1 MSNVNQKIEVETTTP
16 NLVTKVYEKLQDN
29 ISRFRKI
36 TKRPLT
42 VSEKILIGHLDKNTD
57 FGSGDGDER
66 SLLPANDYVLLNP
79 DRVALQDV
87 TGQMTILQFVQ
98 AGLKRT
104 AVPTTVHCD
113 HLIQARTGSESDT
126 KAALYENNE
135 VYQFLESASRKYGIG
150 FWRPGSGIIHQVV
163 LENYAFPGGLM
174 IGTDSHTPNAGG
186 LGMLAM
192 GVGGLDAA
200 EVMAGLPWE
209 LLYPKRI
216 GVYLTG
222 KLNGWASPKDIIL
235 YVTSKLT
242 VSGGT
247 NSIIE
252 YFGPGARTISCT
264 GKATITNMGAEV
276 GATCSV
282 FPYDKTMET
291 YLRATGRKP
300 IADLANK
307 HVDLLTQD
315 PQIEKEIGENKE
327 NGLKYFDQLIEINLS
342 ELEPY
347 IVGPHTPDLG
357 RPISKMAEDLKKN
370 NYMDTISVSLI
381 GSCTNSSYEDM
392 SRAADIAKQARER
405 GVKTKTPLQVTPGSE
420 MIRATI
426 ERDGQM
432 QLLRDIGAN
441 VLANACGPCIG
452 QWNRPELKKG
462 EPNIIVT
469 SYNRNFP
476 GRNDG
481 RRETMNFIGS
491 PELVI
496 ALALAGRLSFN
507 PLTDTL
513 VANDGTKFKLN
524 PPETAPEIPENG
536 FKDAMDTYVPPADNP
551 DQVKIMINE
560 DSSRLQLLQP
570 FPKWDG
576 NDFDKLPVL
585 AKVKGKCTT
594 DHISPA
600 GPWLMYRGHLDK
612 LSDNLLLGAVNAF
625 QEGKVGIG
633 KNILTSKIE
642 SFAHIAREY
651 KQRGL
656 RWIIVGD
663 KNYGEGSSREHA
675 AMTPRYLGCAAVI
688 ARSFARIHETN
699 LKKQGILA
707 LTFVDPL
714 DYDKVMEDDR
724 ISITGLDDLKPN
736 VHVNC
741 ILHHN
746 DGIEEISLQHSYN
759 EAQIKWFRAG
769 SALNIMRSAEEE

>member
-1 MSNVNQKIEVETTTP
+1 
-16 NLVTKVYEKLQDN
+16 
-29 ISRFRKI
+29 
-36 TKRPLT
+36 
-42 VSEKILIGHLDKNTD
+42 
-57 FGSGDGDER
+57 
-66 SLLPANDYVLLNP
+66 
-79 DRVALQDV
+79 
-87 TGQMTILQFVQ
+87 
-98 AGLKRT
+98 
-104 AVPTTVHCD
+104 
-113 HLIQARTGSESDT
+113 
-126 KAALYENNE
+126 
-135 VYQFLESASRKYGIG
+135 
-150 FWRPGSGIIHQVV
+150 
-163 LENYAFPGGLM
+163 
-174 IGTDSHTPNAGG
+174 
-186 LGMLAM
+186 
-192 GVGGLDAA
+192 
-200 EVMAGLPWE
+200 
-209 LLYPKRI
+209 
-216 GVYLTG
+216 
-222 KLNGWASPKDIIL
+222 
-235 YVTSKLT
+235 
-242 VSGGT
+242 
-247 NSIIE
+247 
-252 YFGPGARTISCT
+252 
-264 GKATITNMGAEV
+264 
-276 GATCSV
+276 
-282 FPYDKTMET
+282 
-291 YLRATGRKP
+291 
-300 IADLANK
+300 
-307 HVDLLTQD
+307 
-315 PQIEKEIGENKE
+315 
-327 NGLKYFDQLIEINLS
+327 
-342 ELEPY
+342 
-347 IVGPHTPDLG
+347 
-357 RPISKMAEDLKKN
+357 
-370 NYMDTISVSLI
+370 
-381 GSCTNSSYEDM
+381 M

-405 GVKTKTPLQVTPGSE
+405 GIKTKTPLQVTPGSE
-420 MIRATI
+420 MVRATI

-462 EPNIIVT
+462 EPNIIIT

-491 PELVI
+491 PEVVI
-496 ALALAGRLSFN
+496 ALALGGRLSFN

-513 VANDGTKFKLN
+513 TANDGTKFKLN

-536 FKDAMDTYVPPADNP
+536 FKSVMDTYVAPDDNP

-576 NDFDKLPVL
+576 NDFDKIPVL

-633 KNILTSKIE
+633 KNLLNSKIE

-651 KQRGL
+651 KERGL
-656 RWIIVGD
+656 RWVIIGD

-714 DYDKVMEDDR
+714 DYDKIMEDDR

-736 VHVNC
+736 NHVNC

-746 DGIEEISLQHSYN
+746 DGIEEIPLQHSYN

-769 SALNIMRSAEEE
+769 SALNILRSSEEEGGQEAVNLVNM